1 MPRPPVRTSIVPSPR
16 GPSVKIEQLL
26 DSTGASKKTAD
37 FQKNQIIFSEG
48 DAADTVLYLRK
59 GLVRLSVTS
68 HKGKEAIVEMLHP
81 GDFFGTWCLAEH
93 PFRMATATAMEPTTV
108 RIIST
113 NEMHRVLNT
122 KDGLSASFILTLLEK
137 NIRIGQDL
145 ANVLLNSTEK
155 RLARKLLLLGL
166 YGKQNKTGITLPE
179 GGHPTDAGRDD
190 WNHSYAGEFLH
201 EQIQAVRSHRIRWR
215 TQDSPFPLAIC
226 PRRLTTR
233 LLVLFLADRLN
244 LISEYWGPCI
254 VWRRGL

>member
-1 MPRPPVRTSIVPSPR
+1 MMPYLYSFPEINATMPRPPVRTSIMPSPR

-113 NEMHRVLNT
+113 NEMHRVLST
-122 KDGLSASFILTLLEK
+122 KNGLSTSFILTLLEK

-145 ANVLLNSTEK
+145 ANVLLNSTER

-179 GGHPTDAGRDD
+179 G
-190 WNHSYAGEFLH
+190 
-201 EQIQAVRSHRIRWR
+201 V
-215 TQDSPFPLAIC
+215 TQQMLAEMIG
-226 PRRLTTR
+226 TTR
-233 LLVLFLADRLN
+233 TRVNFFMNRFKRLG
-244 LISEYWGPCI
+244 LIEYDG
-254 VWRRGL
+254 GLKIRHSLSRFALDD

>member
-1 MPRPPVRTSIVPSPR
+1 MPRRPVRTSIVSSPR

-26 DSTGASKKTAD
+26 DSAGASKKTAD
-37 FQKNQIIFSEG
+37 FQKNQLLFCEG

-68 HKGKEAIVEMLHP
+68 RKGKEAIVEMLHP

-108 RIIST
+108 RFISK
-113 NEMHRVLNT
+113 NEMYRVLNT
-122 KDGLSASFILTLLEK
+122 KNGLSTSFILALLQK

-179 GGHPTDAGRDD
+179 G
-190 WNHSYAGEFLH
+190 
-201 EQIQAVRSHRIRWR
+201 V
-215 TQDSPFPLAIC
+215 TQQMLAEMIG
-226 PRRLTTR
+226 TTR
-233 LLVLFLADRLN
+233 TRVNFFMNRFKRLG
-244 LISEYWGPCI
+244 LIEYDG
-254 VWRRGL
+254 GLKIRHSLSRVALDY